1 MIMSVM
7 TRVELSRMKRKDQ
20 QFCVI
25 WALAGAVAVLPILL
39 PSPVDAAVGSAA
51 PRADKNNTTAT
62 IKVKAPRKITTISYR
77 NGQELNRILVKVTD
91 YKPGAFYVRLM
102 PQRPTAGPPLLALPN
117 LTLEKLIAMARKHPL
132 LVVSGRVST
141 FGNRAYLLL
150 APNIYR
156 PSQFGERT
164 RSSDT
169 KISRRRASRERA
181 SVVLSQLLSHSISAP
196 ASEQVIVRP
205 AKMVKVPLQNMNR
218 PGDRLAPAVA
228 QGTYLWN
235 RMGRLLYDPILRQWV
250 FVFLSDGRHAPDP
263 PIILMPSPQLQEMQ
277 NLEKQAH
284 SRAILRISGIVSE
297 FRHHNFLMP
306 TYVQLY
312 HNLGRY

>member
-1 MIMSVM
+1 
-7 TRVELSRMKRKDQ
+7 MKRKDQ
-20 QFCVI
+20 QYCGT
-25 WALAGAVAVLPILL
+25 WMLAGAIAVLPILL
-39 PSPVDAAVGSAA
+39 SNPLDATVGSAA
-51 PRADKNNTTAT
+51 TRPGENSTHAAVDA
-62 IKVKAPRKITTISYR
+62 KAPRKLSTISYH
-77 NGQELNRILVKVTD
+77 NNQELNRILVKVAA
-91 YKPGAFYVRLM
+91 YKPGAFYVRLL

-117 LTLEKLIAMARKHPL
+117 LTLEKLIAMSRKHPL

-156 PSQFGERT
+156 PSQFGERAHV
-164 RSSDT
+164 SDT

-181 SVVLSQLLSHSISAP
+181 FVVLSQLLSHSISAP
-196 ASEQVIVRP
+196 ASEHVIIRP

-218 PGDRLAPAVA
+218 PGERWAPAVT
-228 QGTYLWN
+228 QGTYIWN

-263 PIILMPSPQLQEMQ
+263 PIILLPSPQLQQMQ
-277 NLEKQAH
+277 DLEKQAH

-297 FRHHNFLMP
+297 FRHRNFLMP

>member
-1 MIMSVM
+1 M
-7 TRVELSRMKRKDQ
+7 RVLTDAELLRMKRKDQ
-20 QFCVI
+20 PLCLM
-25 WALAGAVAVLPILL
+25 WTLAGAIAMLPMLRL
-39 PSPVDAAVGSAA
+39 GPVDAAVAA
-51 PRADKNNTTAT
+51 AATRPEQNNIPAT
-62 IKVKAPRKITTISYR
+62 VNTKAPRKLSTISYH
-77 NGQELNRILVKVTD
+77 NNQELNRILVKVTD
-91 YKPGAFYVRLM
+91 YQPGAFYVRLI

-117 LTLEKLIAMARKHPL
+117 LTLEKLIAMARKHPR

-150 APNIYR
+150 DPNIYR
-156 PSQFGERT
+156 PSQFRERAHA
-164 RSSDT
+164 SDT
-169 KISRRRASRERA
+169 KISRRRASHERA
-181 SVVLSQLLSHSISAP
+181 SMVLSQLLSHSISAP
-196 ASEQVIVRP
+196 ASEHIVIRP
-205 AKMVKVPLQNMNR
+205 ATKVKVPLQNMNR
-218 PGDRLAPAVA
+218 PGKRWAPAVA
-228 QGTYLWN
+228 QGTYIWN

-263 PIILMPSPQLQEMQ
+263 PVILMPSPQLQEMQ
-277 NLEKQAH
+277 NLDKQAH